1 MAQMKGVRKFDEVKE
16 KRKEKKQYSNSTR
29 INKNKKQVNFS
40 SGSGRVINN
49 ELEKIVFV

>member
-1 MAQMKGVRKFDEVKE
+1 MKGVRKFDEVKE
-16 KRKEKKQYSNSTR
+16 KKTVHYSNSTR

-40 SGSGRVINN
+40 SGSDRVINN